1 MSCYDIAITVRNLT
15 NAYRSFGYPCKRSK
29 QFLVMKQEKRA
40 KRGLSPNIPKKTV
53 IRCMLLWLPP
63 PTP

>member
-40 KRGLSPNIPKKTV
+40 KRGLSRMALT
-53 IRCMLLWLPP
+53 
-63 PTP
+63 